1 MRHRDILCGDTPKG
15 CGSVEARYHR
25 PVGLPERGWST
36 RGLRNLFLCIWAAR
50 HEISRFSA
58 WAGDHPVCTCGGEFR
73 AYPDRASQN
82 SVGTFG
88 VQLGNSNLGG
98 QTFYLSED
106 SAVDGFSL
114 FVRYGYVYAR
124 GYLAQWDGETLGQVL
139 YESAP
144 AFVYSGNFSTKPT
157 EFRFD
162 FSPIS
167 LEAGVEYIAFMRV
180 LGQVNGASFP
190 AARTFLSLAE
200 TQIAGRPIRGYAGYG
215 LSATQVDGVHLAE
228 AVWDLSGEMDHALMI
243 RGVSAVPELSPLL
256 MLVGGV
262 MTLGIA
268 MRRRAR

>member
-1 MRHRDILCGDTPKG
+1 MRLDTIDLWG
-15 CGSVEARYHR
+15 YRNADGRREDFATCFYAF
-25 PVGLPERGWST
+25 GLIDMKFRVFLL
-36 RGLRNLFLCIWAAR
+36 GLAITQ
-50 HEISRFSA
+50 SA
-58 WAGDHPVCTCGGEFR
+58 LAGESSALIQTG
-73 AYPDRASQN
+73 ASQN

-215 LSATQVDGVHLAE
+215 LSSTQVDGVHLAE